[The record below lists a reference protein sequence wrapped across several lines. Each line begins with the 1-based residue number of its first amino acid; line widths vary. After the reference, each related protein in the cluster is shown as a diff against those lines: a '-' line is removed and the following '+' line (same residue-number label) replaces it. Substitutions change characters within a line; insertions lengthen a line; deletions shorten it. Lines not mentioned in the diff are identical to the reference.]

1 MITSTDILC
10 CCPFLHYML
19 VLVKNQYSSTCVI
32 IIFSRLTRILLTV
45 IVMTGSL
52 MEVFWGMEAPPLLE
66 GPPLLFSHHQSDVII
81 RHTAKPIMEW
91 WEASVEISGLTLS
104 LMIMLIGRVSM
115 SLVWDYSNIGFVV
128 ITVEESEDMEVCR
141 PFLPS
146 AWPRMSACNSQGHL

>member
-1 MITSTDILC
+1 MEVFWGMES
-10 CCPFLHYML
+10 PP
-19 VLVKNQYSSTCVI
+19 
-32 IIFSRLTRILLTV
+32 LLEDDGYDDDGDDDDHDGPL
-45 IVMTGSL
+45 I
-52 MEVFWGMEAPPLLE
+52 EVFWGMEAPPLLE